1 MAAAAYQSGEKLY
14 SQFTGTWEY
23 GRETERIDHTEILLP
38 PMCPQAGRTARRR
51 DRGGI
56 TVKSLLPQKGP
67 QVSAAHP
74 PAGILR

>member
-38 PMCPQAGRTARRR
+38 PCARKP
-51 DRGGI
+51 G
-56 TVKSLLPQKGP
+56 VQ
-67 QVSAAHP
+67 
-74 PAGILR
+74 PAGATEVA